1 MTFNARRK
9 DTREKIEL
17 GGLIVKAGLRYE
29 KRALLLGALIE
40 TARRIRSDE
49 DERSRLT
56 AIGAEAFGM
65 TGTEQ
70 WFSEFGKTETGRLIL
85 GRTGIALPYIASA
98 ATGIIF
104 LFASA
109 GSTNI
114 KLAGWGVVGG
124 SSATIVIAALRETV
138 RLAAIFDHFPAVR
151 SALSYDP
158 ATMIGAGAPLMS
170 AGFALRVA
178 LVGNAAFARSE
189 PRRIRGRRALH
200 GEAEWMKSTE
210 AGKLFPDT
218 GGIVIGERY
227 RVDKDITAKQ
237 SFRAD
242 SVETWGAGGKS
253 PLLCF
258 DGSFGSSHGIV
269 FAGSGGFKT
278 TSVTIPTALKWGDT
292 LVLLDPSNEV
302 APMVIGHRTNAGR
315 DVHILDPR
323 TPDTG
328 FNALDWIGLHG
339 RTKEEDIAAVAS
351 WIMSDS
357 GGARGVRDDF
367 FRASALQLLT
377 ALIADVCL
385 SDRTEEDDQTLLQVR
400 KNLSEPEP
408 KLRARLQSIYDNSR
422 SDFVKE
428 NVAAFVN
435 MTPETFSGVYAN
447 AVKETHWLSYPNY
460 AALVSESTFST
471 NDISA
476 GNADVFINIDLK
488 TLETHSGLAR
498 VIIGSFLNAI
508 YNRDGA
514 LKGRALFLLDEVA
527 RLGYMR
533 ILETARDAGRKYGI
547 TLTMIYQSIGQMRET
562 YGGRDAASKWF
573 ESASWISFAAINDPE
588 TADYI
593 SRRCGMT
600 TVEIDQVSRS
610 VQSKGSSRTRS
621 KQLAARPLIQPHEVL
636 RMRADEQIVFTAGNA
651 PLRCG
656 RAIWFR
662 RDDMRAC
669 VGENRFHSPASGDG
683 KHR

>member
-1 MTFNARRK
+1 MTAN
-9 DTREKIEL
+9 
-17 GGLIVKAGLRYE
+17 
-29 KRALLLGALIE
+29 
-40 TARRIRSDE
+40 RITVAVAP
-49 DERSRLT
+49 LVLMVLVV
-56 AIGAEAFGM
+56 IGM
-65 TGTEQ
+65 TGIEQ
-70 WFSEFGKTETGRLIL
+70 WLSTFGKTDAARLTL
-85 GRTGIALPYIASA
+85 GRVGIALPYVTA
-98 ATGIIF
+98 AAIGVIY
-104 LFASA
+104 LFANA
-109 GSTNI
+109 GSTSV
-114 KLAGWGVVGG
+114 KVAGWGALAG
-124 SSATIVIAALRETV
+124 SATTMLVATAREAA
-138 RLAAIFDHFPAVR
+138 RLAAFAGQVPDGKSIT
-151 SALSYDP
+151 SYLDY
-158 ATMIGAGAPLMS
+158 ATMVGAAAALM
-170 AGFALRVA
+170 AGCFALRVA
-178 LVGNAAFARSE
+178 LIGNAAFARAE
-189 PRRIRGRRALH
+189 PKRIRGKRALH
-200 GEAEWMKSTE
+200 GEADWMKMQE
-210 AGKLFPDT
+210 AEKLFADT

-227 RVDKDITAKQ
+227 RVDKDSTAARA
-237 SFRAD
+237 FRAD
-242 SVETWGAGGKS
+242 DPETWGAGGKS

-278 TSVTIPTALKWGDT
+278 TSVTIPTALKWGGG
-292 LVLLDPSNEV
+292 LVVLDPSNEV
-302 APMVIGHRTNAGR
+302 APMIHEHRKGAAR
-315 DVHILDPR
+315 FIRILDPKE
-323 TPDTG
+323 PETG
-328 FNALDWIGLHG
+328 FNALDWIGRFG
-339 RTKEEDIAAVAS
+339 GTKEEDIASVAS

-385 SDRTEEDDQTLLQVR
+385 SGHTDQEHQTLRQVR
-400 KNLSEPEP
+400 SNLAEPEP
-408 KLRARLQSIYDNSR
+408 KLRERLQSIYDNSN

-460 AALVSESTFST
+460 AALVSGSTFST
-471 NDISA
+471 DALAA
-476 GNADVFINIDLK
+476 GETDVFINIDLK
-488 TLETHSGLAR
+488 TLETHAGLAR

-508 YNRDGA
+508 YNRDGEV
-514 LKGRALFLLDEVA
+514 KGRALFLLDEVA

-573 ESASWISFAAINDPE
+573 ESASWISFAAINDPD

-593 SRRCGMT
+593 SKRCGMT

-610 VQSKGSSRTRS
+610 SQSRGSSRTRS

-662 RDDMRAC
+662 REDMKAC
-669 VGENRFHSPASGDG
+669 VGTNRFHTIGKMSEARVIQPARSATNKADPGE
-683 KHR
+683 

>member
-1 MTFNARRK
+1 MTANRIMVVIAP
-9 DTREKIEL
+9 
-17 GGLIVKAGLRYE
+17 A
-29 KRALLLGALIE
+29 ALM
-40 TARRIRSDE
+40 
-49 DERSRLT
+49 
-56 AIGAEAFGM
+56 AIAVFAM
-65 TGTEQ
+65 TGMET
-70 WFSEFGKTETGRLIL
+70 WLSGLGKTEAAKLTL
-85 GRTGIALPYIASA
+85 GRAGIAAPYVA
-98 ATGIIF
+98 AAAIGLTF

-114 KLAGWGVVGG
+114 RFAGWGVVAG
-124 SSATIVIAALRETV
+124 SSTEILIAALREAT
-138 RLAAIFDHFPAVR
+138 RLAAFAGQVR
-151 SALSYDP
+151 AGEPLIAYLDP
-158 ATMIGAGAPLMS
+158 ATMIGAAAALMV
-170 AGFALRVA
+170 GCFAMRVA
-178 LVGNAAFARSE
+178 VNGNAAFARSE
-189 PRRIRGRRALH
+189 PKRIRGKRAMH
-200 GEAEWMKSTE
+200 GEADWMTLTE
-210 AGKLFPDT
+210 AEKLFSDA

-227 RVDKDITAKQ
+227 RVDRDSTAGKT
-237 SFRAD
+237 FRAD
-242 SVETWGAGGKS
+242 RRETWGAGGKS
-253 PLLCF
+253 ALLCF

-278 TSVTIPTALKWGDT
+278 TSVTIPTALKWGGS
-292 LVLLDPSNEV
+292 LIVLDPSNEV
-302 APMVIGHRTNAGR
+302 APMVSKHRGKAGR
-315 DVHILDPR
+315 DVYVLDPKN
-323 TPDTG
+323 PSTG
-328 FNALDWIGLHG
+328 LNALDWIGRYG
-339 RTKEEDIAAVAS
+339 GTKEEDIAAVAS

-357 GGARGVRDDF
+357 GRATGVRDDF
-367 FRASALQLLT
+367 FRASGLQLLT
-377 ALIADVCL
+377 AMIADVCL
-385 SDRTEEDDQTLLQVR
+385 SGHTDKKDQTLRLVR
-400 KNLSEPEP
+400 QNLAEPEP
-408 KLRARLQSIYDNSR
+408 KLRERLEKIHANSK

-460 AALVSESTFST
+460 AALVSGSSFST
-471 NDISA
+471 DHIAS
-476 GNADVFINIDLK
+476 GTVDVFINIELK

-514 LKGRALFLLDEVA
+514 MQGRALFLLDEVA

-547 TLTMIYQSIGQMRET
+547 TLTLIFQSIGQMRET

-593 SRRCGMT
+593 SRRCGTT

-610 VQSKGSSRTRS
+610 FQSKGSSRTRS

-662 RDDMRAC
+662 RNDMKNC
-669 VGENRFHSPASGDG
+669 VGQNRFDQVATTVQSGSSPLNV
-683 KHR
+683 K

>member
-1 MTFNARRK
+1 MTRVMLFLAPCALMLLV
-9 DTREKIEL
+9 II
-17 GGLIVKAGLRYE
+17 GMAGTENWLP
-29 KRALLLGALIE
+29 
-40 TARRIRSDE
+40 
-49 DERSRLT
+49 
-56 AIGAEAFGM
+56 AFGK
-65 TGTEQ
+65 
-70 WFSEFGKTETGRLIL
+70 SEAAQQTL
-85 GRTGIALPYIASA
+85 GRAGIALPYLVA
-98 ATGIIF
+98 ALLGIVF

-109 GSTNI
+109 GSARIRT
-114 KLAGWGVVGG
+114 AGWGVLAGAT
-124 SSATIVIAALRETV
+124 ATILIAAMREFV
-138 RLAAIFDHFPAVR
+138 RLSAFAAQVPRGKSIF
-151 SALSYDP
+151 SYVDP
-158 ATMIGAGAPLMS
+158 ATTIGAGAALMS
-170 AGFALRVA
+170 ALFGLRVVIA
-178 LVGNAAFARSE
+178 GNAAFAKAE
-189 PRRIRGRRALH
+189 PKRIYGKRALY
-200 GEAEWMKSTE
+200 GEAEWMKLPE
-210 AGKLFPDT
+210 AEKVFPES

-227 RVDKDITAKQ
+227 CVDKDSVAAQ

-242 SVETWGAGGKS
+242 SAETWGAGGKA

-258 DGSFGSSHGIV
+258 DGSFGPSHGIV

-278 TSVTIPTALKWGDT
+278 TSVTIPTALKWGGA

-302 APMVIGHRTNAGR
+302 APMVSKHRGGANR
-315 DVHILDPR
+315 DVFVLDPKNSEI
-323 TPDTG
+323 G
-328 FNALDWIGLHG
+328 FNAIDWIGRFG
-339 RTKEEDIAAVAS
+339 GTKEEDIASVAS

-385 SDRTEEDDQTLLQVR
+385 SGHTREPEQTLRQVR

-408 KLRARLQSIYDNSR
+408 KLRERLQSIYHNSN

-460 AALVSESTFST
+460 AALVSGTTFTTS
-471 NDISA
+471 DIA
-476 GNADVFINIDLK
+476 EGNTDVFINVDLK
-488 TLETHSGLAR
+488 TLETHAGLAR

-508 YNRDGA
+508 YNRNGEME
-514 LKGRALFLLDEVA
+514 GRALFLLDEVA

-547 TLTMIYQSIGQMRET
+547 MLTMIYQSIGQMRET

-610 VQSKGSSRTRS
+610 FQSKGSSRTRS

-662 RDDMRAC
+662 REDMKAC
-669 VGENRFHSPASGDG
+669 VKPNVFFRASAE
-683 KHR
+683 KR

>member
-1 MTFNARRK
+1 MTINR
-9 DTREKIEL
+9 
-17 GGLIVKAGLRYE
+17 IVLVVAPA
-29 KRALLLGALIE
+29 ALMILVVI
-40 TARRIRSDE
+40 
-49 DERSRLT
+49 
-56 AIGAEAFGM
+56 GM
-65 TGTEQ
+65 TGIEQ
-70 WFSEFGKTETGRLIL
+70 WLAGFGKTEAARLAWGRA
-85 GRTGIALPYIASA
+85 GIALPYGASA
-98 ATGIIF
+98 AIGILF

-109 GSTNI
+109 GSINI
-114 KLAGWGVVGG
+114 KQAGWGVLAGC
-124 SSATIVIAALRETV
+124 SATMLIAATRETM
-138 RLAAIFDHFPAVR
+138 RLAAFTKALNADKSV
-151 SALSYDP
+151 LSYLDP
-158 ATMIGAGAPLMS
+158 ATAIGAGVALMC
-170 AGFALRVA
+170 ACFALRVV
-178 LVGNAAFARSE
+178 LMGNAAFASAE
-189 PRRIRGRRALH
+189 PKRIQGKRALH
-200 GEAEWMKSTE
+200 GEADWMKLTE
-210 AGKLFPDT
+210 AGKLFPDS

-227 RVDKDITAKQ
+227 RVDKDGVGARA
-237 SFRAD
+237 FRAD
-242 SVETWGAGGKS
+242 SAETWGVGGKS

-258 DGSFGSSHGIV
+258 DGSFSSSHGIV

-278 TSVTIPTALKWGDT
+278 TSVTIPTALKWGST
-292 LVLLDPSNEV
+292 LIVLDPSNEV
-302 APMVIGHRTNAGR
+302 APMVSAHRSGAGR
-315 DVHILDPR
+315 DVFVLDPR
-323 TPDTG
+323 KPDVG
-328 FNALDWIGLHG
+328 FNVLDWVGQFG
-339 RTKEEDIAAVAS
+339 GTKEEDIASVAS

-385 SDRTEEDDQTLLQVR
+385 SGHTDEKEQTLRRVR
-400 KNLSEPEP
+400 MNLSEPEP
-408 KLRARLQSIYDNSR
+408 TLRKRLQDIYDNSG

-460 AALVSESTFST
+460 AALVSGKKFST
-471 NDISA
+471 SDIAA
-476 GNADVFINIDLK
+476 GNTDVFINIDLK

-508 YNRDGA
+508 YNRDGQI
-514 LKGRALFLLDEVA
+514 KGRALFLLDEVA

-533 ILETARDAGRKYGI
+533 IIETARDAGRKYGI

-593 SRRCGMT
+593 SRRCGTT

-610 VQSKGSSRTRS
+610 FQARGSSRTRS
-621 KQLAARPLIQPHEVL
+621 KQLASRPLIQPHEVL

-662 RDDMRAC
+662 RADMKSC
-669 VGENRFHSPASGDG
+669 VGENRFQKSATTADVSLQTVDRTD
-683 KHR
+683 K

>member
-1 MTFNARRK
+1 MTAN
-9 DTREKIEL
+9 KI
-17 GGLIVKAGLRYE
+17 
-29 KRALLLGALIE
+29 ALVSVPIALMMLVTI
-40 TARRIRSDE
+40 
-49 DERSRLT
+49 
-56 AIGAEAFGM
+56 GM
-65 TGTEQ
+65 TGIEQ
-70 WFSEFGKTETGRLIL
+70 WFSEFGKTETARLTL
-85 GRTGIALPYIASA
+85 GRMGIALPYIASA
-98 ATGIIF
+98 AAGIIF

-151 SALSYDP
+151 SALSYADP
-158 ATMIGAGAPLMS
+158 ATMIGAGAALTS

-218 GGIVIGERY
+218 GGIVVGERY
-227 RVDKDITAKQ
+227 RVDQDITAMR

-242 SVETWGAGGKS
+242 CVETWGAGGKS

-278 TSVTIPTALKWGDT
+278 TSVTIPTALKWGGT

-315 DVHILDPR
+315 DVRILDPR
-323 TPDTG
+323 TADTG

-385 SDRTEEDDQTLLQVR
+385 SGRTEENDQTLRRVR

-460 AALVSESTFST
+460 AALVSESNFST
-471 NDISA
+471 NDVSA
-476 GNADVFINIDLK
+476 GNSDVFINIDLK

-636 RMRADEQIVFTAGNA
+636 RIRADEQIVFTAGNA

-662 RDDMRAC
+662 RDDMKAC
-669 VGENRFHSPASGDG
+669 VGENRFHSPDSGRKERSNAINLANTDEATSDVASTGI
-683 KHR
+683 

>member
-1 MTFNARRK
+1 MTVNR
-9 DTREKIEL
+9 I
-17 GGLIVKAGLRYE
+17 
-29 KRALLLGALIE
+29 ALVVVPGTFMILVVV
-40 TARRIRSDE
+40 
-49 DERSRLT
+49 
-56 AIGAEAFGM
+56 GM
-65 TGTEQ
+65 TGIEQ
-70 WFSEFGKTETGRLIL
+70 WLAGFGKNEAARLAWGRA
-85 GRTGIALPYIASA
+85 GIALPYVTSA
-98 ATGIIF
+98 AIGILF
-104 LFASA
+104 LFANA
-109 GSTNI
+109 GSINI
-114 KLAGWGVVGG
+114 KQAGWGVLSGCIGTILVA
-124 SSATIVIAALRETV
+124 ATRETM
-138 RLAAIFDHFPAVR
+138 RLAAFTK
-151 SALSYDP
+151 ALNADTAILAYLDP
-158 ATMIGAGAPLMS
+158 ATAIGAG
-170 AGFALRVA
+170 VA
-178 LVGNAAFARSE
+178 LICACFATRVVLMGNAAFASAE
-189 PRRIRGRRALH
+189 PKRIQGKRALH
-200 GEAEWMKSTE
+200 GEADWMKLTE
-210 AGKLFPDT
+210 AAKLFPDT

-227 RVDKDITAKQ
+227 RVDKDSVGAKA
-237 SFRAD
+237 FRAD
-242 SVETWGAGGKS
+242 SAETWGVGGKS

-258 DGSFGSSHGIV
+258 DGAFGSSHGIV

-278 TSVTIPTALKWGDT
+278 TSVTIPTALKWGST
-292 LVLLDPSNEV
+292 LIVLDPSNEV
-302 APMVIGHRTNAGR
+302 APMVSAHRGGAGR
-315 DVHILDPR
+315 DVFVLDPR
-323 TPDTG
+323 KQDVG
-328 FNALDWIGLHG
+328 FNVLDWVGQFG
-339 RTKEEDIAAVAS
+339 GTREEDIASVAS

-385 SDRTEEDDQTLLQVR
+385 SGHTDDSDQTLRQVR
-400 KNLSEPEP
+400 MNLSEPEP
-408 KLRARLQSIYDNSR
+408 RLRKRLQDIYDNSG

-460 AALVSESTFST
+460 AALVSGKKFST
-471 NDISA
+471 SDIAA
-476 GNADVFINIDLK
+476 GNTDVFINIDLK

-508 YNRDGA
+508 YNRDGQIE
-514 LKGRALFLLDEVA
+514 GRALFLLDEVA

-533 ILETARDAGRKYGI
+533 IIETARDAGRKYGI

-600 TVEIDQVSRS
+600 TVEIDQISRS
-610 VQSKGSSRTRS
+610 SQAKGSSRTRS

-669 VGENRFHSPASGDG
+669 VGGNRFHSNASVPPT
-683 KHR
+683 KAK

>member
-1 MTFNARRK
+1 MTVNR
-9 DTREKIEL
+9 I
-17 GGLIVKAGLRYE
+17 
-29 KRALLLGALIE
+29 ALFVLPGTLMILVVI
-40 TARRIRSDE
+40 
-49 DERSRLT
+49 
-56 AIGAEAFGM
+56 GM
-65 TGTEQ
+65 TGFEQ
-70 WFSEFGKTETGRLIL
+70 WLAGFGKTEAARVAWGRA
-85 GRTGIALPYIASA
+85 GIALPYCASA
-98 ATGIIF
+98 AIGILF
-104 LFASA
+104 LFANA
-109 GSTNI
+109 GSINI
-114 KLAGWGVVGG
+114 KQAGWGVLAGCCG
-124 SSATIVIAALRETV
+124 TILIAATRETM
-138 RLAAIFDHFPAVR
+138 RLAAFTK
-151 SALSYDP
+151 ALNADTAILAYLDP
-158 ATMIGAGAPLMS
+158 TTAIGAGVALMC
-170 AGFALRVA
+170 ACFTLRVV
-178 LVGNAAFARSE
+178 LMGNAAFASAE
-189 PRRIRGRRALH
+189 PKRIQGKRALH
-200 GEAEWMKSTE
+200 GEADWMKLTE
-210 AGKLFPDT
+210 AAKLFPDT

-227 RVDKDITAKQ
+227 RVDKDSVGAQ
-237 SFRAD
+237 AFRAD
-242 SVETWGAGGKS
+242 SAETWGVGGKS

-258 DGSFGSSHGIV
+258 DGTFGSSHGIV

-278 TSVTIPTALKWGDT
+278 TSVTIPTALKWGST
-292 LVLLDPSNEV
+292 LIALDPSNEV
-302 APMVIGHRTNAGR
+302 APMVSAHRGGAGR
-315 DVHILDPR
+315 DVFVLDPR
-323 TPDTG
+323 KPDVG
-328 FNALDWIGLHG
+328 FNVLDWVGQFG
-339 RTKEEDIAAVAS
+339 GTKEEDIASVAS

-385 SDRTEEDDQTLLQVR
+385 SGHTDDSDQTLRQVR
-400 KNLSEPEP
+400 MNLSEPEP
-408 KLRARLQSIYDNSR
+408 TLRKRLQDTYDNSG

-460 AALVSESTFST
+460 AALVSGKKFST
-471 NDISA
+471 SDIA
-476 GNADVFINIDLK
+476 VGNTDVFINIDLK

-508 YNRDGA
+508 YNRDGQI
-514 LKGRALFLLDEVA
+514 KGRALFLLDEVA

-533 ILETARDAGRKYGI
+533 IIETARDAGRKYGI

-600 TVEIDQVSRS
+600 TVEIDQISRS
-610 VQSKGSSRTRS
+610 SQAKGSSLTRS

-656 RAIWFR
+656 RPIWFR
-662 RDDMRAC
+662 RDDMKAC
-669 VGENRFHSPASGDG
+669 VGVNRFHSNASVPPT
-683 KHR
+683 KTK